1 MQNVAKTR
9 IKNPEANKTF
19 KVMLAVLLSATF
31 HNAHESPS
39 GFEQVRALMAAAS
52 SAIAPARNATECE

>member
-19 KVMLAVLLSATF
+19 KVMAAVLLSAKF
-31 HNAHESPS
+31 HNAHESPR
-39 GFEQVRALMAAAS
+39 GFEQVRGL
-52 SAIAPARNATECE
+52 

>member
-19 KVMLAVLLSATF
+19 KVMVTVLLSATF
-31 HNAHESPS
+31 HNAHESPK
-39 GFEQVRALMAAAS
+39 GFEQVRGL
-52 SAIAPARNATECE
+52 